1 MTDEVINEL
10 WKIKDDMAKHFNY
23 NLDDL
28 VAALR
33 KCEKK
38 SGSLVVDL
46 SSHTKKSKPGL
57 R

>member
-1 MTDEVINEL
+1 MTDEIMNEV
-10 WKIKDDMAKHFNY
+10 WKIKDDMAKRFNY

-33 KCEKK
+33 KGEKK

-46 SSHTKKSKPGL
+46 SSRHKKSKPDL
-57 R
+57 M

>member
-1 MTDEVINEL
+1 MTDEIINEV

-23 NLDDL
+23 NLDNL
-28 VAALR
+28 VTALR

-46 SSHTKKSKPGL
+46 SFHTKKSKPDL